1 MSNLV
6 YRSLLI
12 TVALCFL
19 NFLAFMAVAGNIG
32 GDALNGK
39 IVDGHFFLG
48 SHGHFTEVTQA
59 VFNYSAW
66 HARSVFFTHPLAFLL
81 GAIAG
86 IEFKSRNAAMPS
98 STGK

>member
-12 TVALCFL
+12 IAPLCL
-19 NFLAFMAVAGNIG
+19 SNFLAFIAVAGSLG

-66 HARSVFFTHPLAFLL
+66 HARSLFFTHPLAFLL

-86 IEFKSRNAAMPS
+86 IEFKRRNAAMQS
-98 STGK
+98 STSK